1 MYAVVE
7 LKGHQYILQEGNT
20 ITVDS
25 IDLDEGAKMTIDKV
39 LLAFDE
45 KGEKVVVGTPYITK
59 AKVECVVTTHQKG
72 EKMRIIKFKRKN
84 RYQRTIGF
92 RAHQSLLNI
101 KKIDING

>member
-7 LKGHQYILQEGNT
+7 LKGHQYIVQEGDT

-25 IDLDEGAKMTIDKV
+25 IDLEEGAKMTIEKV
-39 LLAFDE
+39 LLAFDD
-45 KGEKVVVGTPYITK
+45 KGNKVIVGTPYIAK

-72 EKMRIIKFKRKN
+72 EKIRIIKFKRKN

-92 RAHQSLLNI
+92 RPHQSLLAI
-101 KKIDING
+101 KKIEING

>member
-7 LKGHQYILQEGNT
+7 LKWHQYIVQEGDT
-20 ITVDS
+20 ITVDNV
-25 IDLDEGAKMTIDKV
+25 DLDEGAKLTIDTV

-45 KGEKVVVGTPYITK
+45 KWDKVIVGTPYIAK
-59 AKVECVVTTHQKG
+59 AKVECVVNKNQKG
-72 EKMRIIKFKRKN
+72 EKIRIIKFKRKN

-92 RAHQSLLNI
+92 RPYQSLLDI